1 MPFFPLNVWF
11 VIGGVVLGYAVLRFA
26 LGINEGWL
34 KDEEKMN
41 SPMSIT
47 LKTGE
52 TPAEVHAKAQ
62 RAKRRRLLAY
72 LGVLGAIYVVVY
84 WRNPQLARELV
95 DITIE
100 LAIRIAE
107 LAVNLLNIIIEEL
120 GNFLES
126 RSGEQV
132 MSSSILILHATV
144 GTGHK
149 TAALALE
156 KAFKQRGADRVWV
169 QDTLDYGSGLF
180 RRLYANLYID
190 LSEKTPEL
198 WGFAYH
204 ESNREQSRFERQL
217 RQLYSRV
224 GVYKVDELNHLRPDA
239 ILCTHF
245 LPIDAA
251 LNSLAPAGLKA
262 PVYCVV
268 TDFVGHPFW
277 AHPGIKGT
285 FVGNEMT
292 GDMLVSH
299 GVPRAN
305 LHVTG
310 IPVNPNIAEP
320 KNVAAIREQ
329 RILGRGHVVTLIGSG
344 IDDDKVRQMV
354 EGILQREVD
363 GVLCVVAGRNY
374 TLQKNLVGLHGNARL
389 EVRVLGFIDYLDDL
403 IAASDLVITKSGGLI
418 TSEVMARG
426 TPLLVTEPIRGQEE
440 FNADYVVTAG
450 VGVQARLTDSVPYM
464 VESLL
469 ADAPRLARMR
479 QHAALY
485 GRPKAAFDIADIVL
499 NTID

>member
-1 MPFFPLNVWF
+1 
-11 VIGGVVLGYAVLRFA
+11 
-26 LGINEGWL
+26 
-34 KDEEKMN
+34 
-41 SPMSIT
+41 
-47 LKTGE
+47 
-52 TPAEVHAKAQ
+52 
-62 RAKRRRLLAY
+62 
-72 LGVLGAIYVVVY
+72 
-84 WRNPQLARELV
+84 
-95 DITIE
+95 
-100 LAIRIAE
+100 
-107 LAVNLLNIIIEEL
+107 
-120 GNFLES
+120 
-126 RSGEQV
+126 

-156 KAFKQRGADRVWV
+156 KAFKRRGAERVWV

-217 RQLYSRV
+217 RQLYSRI
-224 GVYKVDELNHLRPDA
+224 GIYKVDELNHLRPDA

-262 PVYCVV
+262 PVFCVV

-277 AHPGIKGT
+277 AHPGIAGT
-285 FVGNEMT
+285 FVGNAMT
-292 GDMLVSH
+292 ADMLVSH
-299 GVPRAN
+299 GVPRQS

-310 IPVNPNIAEP
+310 IPVNPDIAFP

-329 RILGRGHVVTLIGSG
+329 RLLGKGPVITLIGSG
-344 IDDDKVRQMV
+344 IEDDKVRRMA
-354 EGILQREVD
+354 EGILAREIE
-363 GVLCVVAGRNY
+363 GTLCIVAGRNY
-374 TLQKNLVGLHGNARL
+374 TLQQHLVGLHGSARL
-389 EVRVLGFIDYLDDL
+389 ELRVLGFIDYLDDL

-464 VESLL
+464 VESLV
-469 ADAPRLARMR
+469 ADTPRLAQMR
-479 QHAALY
+479 RHAALY
-485 GRPKAAFDIADIVL
+485 GRPDAALAVADIVL
-499 NTID
+499 NTINRAMPYGNYETRSRQ

>member
-1 MPFFPLNVWF
+1 
-11 VIGGVVLGYAVLRFA
+11 
-26 LGINEGWL
+26 
-34 KDEEKMN
+34 
-41 SPMSIT
+41 
-47 LKTGE
+47 
-52 TPAEVHAKAQ
+52 
-62 RAKRRRLLAY
+62 
-72 LGVLGAIYVVVY
+72 
-84 WRNPQLARELV
+84 
-95 DITIE
+95 
-100 LAIRIAE
+100 
-107 LAVNLLNIIIEEL
+107 
-120 GNFLES
+120 
-126 RSGEQV
+126 
-132 MSSSILILHATV
+132 V

-180 RRLYANLYID
+180 RRLYADLYID

-204 ESNREQSRFERQL
+204 ESNRDQTRFERQL
-217 RQLYSRV
+217 RQLYSRI

-251 LNSLAPAGLKA
+251 LNSLAPAGLRA

-277 AHPGIKGT
+277 AHPRIAGT

-292 GDMLVSH
+292 ADMLVSH
-299 GVPRAN
+299 GVPRN
-305 LHVTG
+305 SLHVTG
-310 IPVNPNIAEP
+310 IPVNPAIGQP
-320 KNVAAIREQ
+320 KDVAAIRTQ
-329 RILGRGHVVTLIGSG
+329 RLLGMGPVVTLIGSG

-354 EGILQREVD
+354 EGMLLREIR
-363 GVLCVVAGRNY
+363 GTLCVVAGRNY
-374 TLQKNLVGLHGNARL
+374 TLQQNLVGLRGNARL
-389 EVRVLGFIDYLDDL
+389 ALQVLGFIDYLDDL

-450 VGVQARLTDSVPYM
+450 VGVQARLTDSVPYL
-464 VESLL
+464 VEALL
-469 ADAPRLARMR
+469 GDPSRLAVMR
-479 QHAALY
+479 ENAAMY
-485 GRPKAAFDIADIVL
+485 GRPQAALEIADTVL
-499 NTID
+499 NAIN

>member
-1 MPFFPLNVWF
+1 M
-11 VIGGVVLGYAVLRFA
+11 
-26 LGINEGWL
+26 
-34 KDEEKMN
+34 
-41 SPMSIT
+41 
-47 LKTGE
+47 
-52 TPAEVHAKAQ
+52 
-62 RAKRRRLLAY
+62 
-72 LGVLGAIYVVVY
+72 
-84 WRNPQLARELV
+84 
-95 DITIE
+95 
-100 LAIRIAE
+100 
-107 LAVNLLNIIIEEL
+107 AVNA
-120 GNFLES
+120 
-126 RSGEQV
+126 
-132 MSSSILILHATV
+132 SILILHATV

-262 PVYCVV
+262 PVFCVV

-277 AHPGIKGT
+277 AHPGIAGT
-285 FVGNEMT
+285 FVGNDMT
-292 GDMLVSH
+292 ADMLVSH

-310 IPVNPNIAEP
+310 IPVNPSIAQP

-329 RILGRGHVVTLIGSG
+329 RVLGSGHVITLIGSG
-344 IDDDKVRQMV
+344 IDDEKVRLMA

-363 GVLCVVAGRNY
+363 GVLCIVAGRNY
-374 TLQKNLVGLHGNARL
+374 TLQKNLVGLRGNARL

-464 VESLL
+464 VESLVS
-469 ADAPRLARMR
+469 DAPRLARMR
-479 QHAALY
+479 QNAALY
-485 GRPKAAFDIADIVL
+485 GRPQAALDVADIVL
-499 NTID
+499 NAIN